1 MNKEILLV
9 VDAVSN
15 EKGVEKEIIFDALEA
30 ALASATRKKYGEDI
44 DVRVAINRKTG
55 DYDTF
60 RRWKVFADDSTE
72 LEVPEKELRLD
83 DAVDVT
89 ADAEIGGYVETPL
102 ESVAFGRIG
111 AQTAKQVI
119 VQKVREA
126 ERAQVVEQYQGRV
139 GQLVSGIVKR
149 VDRNGIFVDLGGNAE
164 GFISRDQMI
173 PREPVRTQDRIKAFL
188 KDVRSEPRGPQLF
201 LSRTAPEF
209 LIELF
214 KLEVPEVGQGTIE
227 ILGAARDPGVRAKI
241 AVRSNEPRIDP
252 VGACVGMRG
261 SRVQA
266 VSNEIAGERVDIIP
280 FDDNPAQFVI
290 NAMQPAEVSSIVMD
304 EESHSMDIAVA
315 EEKLSQAIGRGGQ
328 NIRLASELTGWK
340 LNIMSEQAAEEKS
353 ETEQKSLRELFMKSL
368 DVDEDVAVIL
378 VQEGFSSIEEIAYV
392 PQSEIASIEEFDE
405 AIVQELRN
413 RARDVLLTQAI
424 ASEETVASPAAD
436 LLDVDGMDDTLAADD
451 RAFFLKVRDVVEAA
465 VSEATFRQVAS
476 KLLKTRDIRLTGDPV
491 KSVEVLANRY
501 TLNDTERAG
510 VLRHLIVEGD
520 LSAYGLVNAVTH
532 VSHEVEDYDRAT
544 EFEALGGKLIELS
557 SSEWK
562 EMAEAA

>member
-1 MNKEILLV
+1 
-9 VDAVSN
+9 VS
-15 EKGVEKEIIFDALEA
+15 
-30 ALASATRKKYGEDI
+30 
-44 DVRVAINRKTG
+44 INRKTG

-60 RRWKVFADDSTE
+60 QRWKVFADDSTE
-72 LEVPEKELRLD
+72 LEFPDKELRLE
-83 DAVDVT
+83 DALDVST
-89 ADAEIGGYVETPL
+89 DAEPGGFVEVPL
-102 ESVAFGRIG
+102 ESVAFGRIA

-126 ERAQVVEQYQGRV
+126 ERAQVVEQYKLRIGT
-139 GQLVSGIVKR
+139 LVSGLVKR

-164 GFISRDQMI
+164 GFIPRDQMI

-214 KLEVPEVGQGTIE
+214 KLEVPEVGQGLIN
-227 ILGAARDPGVRAKI
+227 ILGAARDSGARAKI
-241 AVRSNEPRIDP
+241 AVRSNDPRIDP

-353 ETEQKSLRELFMKSL
+353 ESEQKVLRDLFMQQL
-368 DVDEDVAVIL
+368 DVDEDVAAIL

-424 ASEETVASPAAD
+424 ASEETVSAPAAD
-436 LLDVDGMDDTLAADD
+436 LLEVEGMDDSMAAELARHGIVTREDLAEQAIDDLAEIPNLDEKRAGELILAA
-451 RAFFLKVRDVVEAA
+451 RK
-465 VSEATFRQVAS
+465 
-476 KLLKTRDIRLTGDPV
+476 
-491 KSVEVLANRY
+491 
-501 TLNDTERAG
+501 
-510 VLRHLIVEGD
+510 HW
-520 LSAYGLVNAVTH
+520 
-532 VSHEVEDYDRAT
+532 
-544 EFEALGGKLIELS
+544 FEQGQQA
-557 SSEWK
+557 
-562 EMAEAA
+562 